1 MVKHAARSD
10 RGMLRELN
18 EDSFNVLD
26 GSSREPVSFIIA
38 DGMGGHNSGEV
49 ASKMAV
55 DLITSD
61 LLQASGYIDK
71 DRPDITDKLKDIVT
85 STNEKIY
92 EASLREESNMGMGT
106 TLTMAVV
113 HKDKLFI
120 GHIGDSRLYII
131 RNGAMKQLTTDHT
144 FVDELVRSGSLTN
157 EEAATHPKK
166 NLLTRALG
174 CSGSLEVDVFEC
186 SIKNNDVFLMCTDGL
201 TNSLTED
208 EIMETVVAGEDLQ
221 TACDKLISKANDNGG
236 EDNITVILFKRED
249 NEKGQ

>member
-113 HKDKLFI
+113 HEDKLFI

-131 RNGAMKQLTTDHT
+131 RDGAMKQLTTDHT

-201 TNSLTED
+201 TNSLTEN

-221 TACDKLISKANDNGG
+221 TACDKLISKANGNGG

-249 NEKGQ
+249 NEKWQ